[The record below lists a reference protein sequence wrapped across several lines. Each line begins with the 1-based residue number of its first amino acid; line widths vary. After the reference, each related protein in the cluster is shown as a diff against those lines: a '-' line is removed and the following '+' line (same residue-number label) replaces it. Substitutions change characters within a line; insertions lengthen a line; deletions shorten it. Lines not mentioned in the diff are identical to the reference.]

1 MKIPEI
7 KNLKNRKII
16 QQIKKFLPDKEII
29 VLHGARQVGKTSIL
43 SLLANQFLKSKAEEN
58 NLVYFD
64 LEDFTL
70 AELCNKGVEEVVRYL
85 KNQNCNFKKKIY
97 LFIDEIQY
105 LDNPSS
111 FLKLFHDR
119 YQNKIKLIIT
129 GSSSFAIK
137 SKFKDSLV
145 GRIINFEIFPLDF
158 EEFLWFKQEKINL
171 STDLAEITQNQ
182 LKILYQEYILNGG
195 YPAIVLEPAKDKKEM
210 RLKQIINTYLK
221 KDIKDLA
228 EIRNIRKFN
237 DLLRIL
243 AVQSG
248 NLVNLL
254 ELSSSLG
261 IAVQTIE
268 DYLFMLENTY
278 IIKRIYPW
286 HKNVRSELT
295 KMPKVYFEDSGLAN
309 LLANQGFSK
318 VIAGNLLENAV
329 YSDLR
334 KNFEAENIHFWRTN
348 QGQEIDF
355 ILQKKNK
362 LFAYEIK
369 IKARDKDRLVLNK
382 FKKYYPGASIY
393 LVGLDFDDKEKSR
406 GLNFL
411 YPWEIKI

>member
-171 STDLAEITQNQ
+171 SADLAEITQNQ

-295 KMPKVYFEDSGLAN
+295 KMPKIYFEDSGLAN

-362 LFAYEIK
+362 LLAYEVK
-369 IKARDKDRLVLNK
+369 VKARDKDRLVLNK

-393 LVGLDFDDKEKSR
+393 LVGLDFDDK
-406 GLNFL
+406 
-411 YPWEIKI
+411 